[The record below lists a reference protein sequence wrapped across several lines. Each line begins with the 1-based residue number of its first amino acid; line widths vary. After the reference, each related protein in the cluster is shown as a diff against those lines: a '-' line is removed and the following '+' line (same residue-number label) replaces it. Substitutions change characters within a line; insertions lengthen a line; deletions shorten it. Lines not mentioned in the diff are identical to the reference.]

1 MADLYGSHL
10 FRESEFMTIASFG
23 PQTHMCVGLL
33 GGSFNPAHAGHVYIS
48 EMALKQMGLD
58 QVWWLVSPQNPL
70 KSKKGMAPL
79 EKRVK
84 TASQVVKNPK
94 IRITALETRLGT
106 RYTADTLKALHM
118 RYPNIQFVWIM
129 GADNLATFH
138 RWKDWQV
145 IFNMC
150 RIAIYHRP
158 TYALKALSSITAQ
171 RFRNKRLPARMAPAL
186 KHKDNG
192 NWIFLPIRGNTLSA
206 TEIRNRL
213 EHKE

>member
-1 MADLYGSHL
+1 MSLPA
-10 FRESEFMTIASFG
+10 FG
-23 PQTHMCVGLL
+23 PQTHITVGLL

-70 KSKKGMAPL
+70 KSKKDMAPL
-79 EKRVK
+79 AKRVEMAEK
-84 TASQVVKNPK
+84 QVKNPK
-94 IRITALETRLGT
+94 IKITALETRLGT
-106 RYTADTLKALHM
+106 RYTADTLKALQQ
-118 RYPNIQFVWIM
+118 RYPNIRFVWVM

-145 IFNMC
+145 IFNSC

-158 TYALKALSSITAQ
+158 TYALKALSSKTAQ
-171 RFRNKRLPARMAPAL
+171 RFKKNRLPQRMARVL
-186 KHKDNG
+186 KRQSTG
-192 NWIFLPIRGNTLSA
+192 CWIFLPIRGNPLSA

>member
-1 MADLYGSHL
+1 MHL
-10 FRESEFMTIASFG
+10 PSFG
-23 PQTHMCVGLL
+23 PQTHQTIGLL
-33 GGSFNPAHAGHVYIS
+33 GGSFNPAHEGHVYIS
-48 EMALKQMGLD
+48 ERAIKDMGLD
-58 QVWWLVSPQNPL
+58 GVWWLVSPQNPL
-70 KSKKGMAPL
+70 KSENGMAPL
-79 EKRVK
+79 ANRVESAK
-84 TASQVVKNPK
+84 KVVKNPRIK
-94 IRITALETRLGT
+94 ITTLETRLGT

-118 RYPNIQFVWIM
+118 RYPNIRFVWIM

-158 TYALKALSSITAQ
+158 TYAFKALSSKTAK
-171 RFRNKRLPARMAPAL
+171 RFGKARLPASKAFVLKRKPAPA
-186 KHKDNG
+186 
-192 NWIFLPIRGNTLSA
+192 WVFMPIRGNSLSA

>member
-1 MADLYGSHL
+1 MDSAVLKM
-10 FRESEFMTIASFG
+10 MTIPSFG
-23 PQTHMCVGLL
+23 PNTKLTIGLL
-33 GGSFNPAHAGHVYIS
+33 GGSFNPAHEGHVYIS
-48 EMALKQMGLD
+48 QVALKRLGLD
-58 QVWWLVSPQNPL
+58 GVWWLVSPQNPL
-70 KSKKGMAPL
+70 KSTKSMASL
-79 EKRVK
+79 EKRAESARKIVK
-84 TASQVVKNPK
+84 DSK
-94 IRITALETRLGT
+94 IRITTLETKLGT

-118 RYPNIQFVWIM
+118 RYPNIRFVWIM

-171 RFRNKRLPARMAPAL
+171 RFRNKRLPARMAPVL
-186 KHKDNG
+186 KQKDNG